1 MHEDL
6 IIWIAVIM
14 MLGISAQWIAWVI
27 RVPSILVLL
36 VCGIVAG
43 PLTGIINPDAIFGEI
58 LFPVVSLSVA
68 IILFEGGLSLKF
80 DDLHGQGAVVNRLVL
95 TGTLVSWVLSALAAY
110 YILDFTPA
118 LSILLGAILVVTG
131 PTVII
136 PLLRQTRPRENVAC
150 VLRWEAIV
158 TDPMGAIFAV
168 LVYEAIVGGRFHEIH
183 GVAALGIAK
192 TILVGGACGL
202 AAGFI
207 LINLLRRYLV
217 PDFMQ
222 NAVTLLMVLGA
233 FTASNLIQSESGL
246 FAVTLMGA
254 FIANRGGINISHIV
268 EFKENLRV
276 LLISVLFIVLAS
288 RLKIEGMSSLT
299 IESLVF
305 TGVLIAL
312 VRPAAVL
319 VSTLGSKLK
328 WSERAFIALVAPRG
342 VVAAAVASVFAM
354 RLVDAGVEQGELLL
368 PVTFTVI
375 IVTVVFYGL
384 GAGIFAKIL
393 KVAKSKPSG
402 FLIIGASSW
411 ALEIAAALKDVG
423 IKTVLV
429 DTNRGS
435 VTAAHM
441 QGLQAYHGSGVSEA
455 VLRDIDMD
463 GIGRLL
469 AMTPNNETNSLAMLH
484 FKHIF
489 ASSELYQLAPD
500 REMEKTSVRRTI
512 SRKLHG
518 RFLFGEGCDYWSL
531 SRMFARGALVK
542 KTRLT
547 AEFGF
552 YAFMEK
558 FPSAIPLF
566 LISET
571 GELCVFTHEV
581 KPQCGPAHTLISIV
595 ETTAPQQGVKKHN
608 VGLDY

>member
-1 MHEDL
+1 MHESI

-14 MLGISAQWIAWVI
+14 MLGISAQWIAWII

-36 VCGIVAG
+36 VFGIIVG
-43 PLTGIINPDAIFGEI
+43 PLTGLIDPDAIFGET
-58 LFPVVSLSVA
+58 LFPLVSLSVA

-80 DDLHGQGAVVNRLVL
+80 EDLRGQAAVVNRLVL
-95 TGTLVSWVLSALAAY
+95 TGTLVSWVLGATAAY
-110 YILDFTPA
+110 YILHFSLA
-118 LSILLGAILVVTG
+118 LSLLIGAILVVTG

-136 PLLRQTRPRENVAC
+136 PLLRQTRPREKVAC

-168 LVYEAIVGGRFHEIH
+168 LVYEAIVGGQLHALH
-183 GVAALGIAK
+183 GVAALGILK
-192 TILVGGACGL
+192 TIIAGVGCGL

-207 LINLLRRYLV
+207 LIILLRRYLV

-246 FAVTLMGA
+246 LAVTLMGA

-288 RLKIEGMSSLT
+288 RLKIEGISSLT
-299 IESLVF
+299 VESLIF
-305 TGVLIAL
+305 TGVLIAV

-319 VSTLGSKLK
+319 VSTLGSGLA

-342 VVAAAVASVFAM
+342 IVAAAVASVFSL
-354 RLVDAGVEQGELLL
+354 RLVDAGIEQGALIL
-368 PVTFTVI
+368 PVIFTVI
-375 IVTVVFYGL
+375 IITVVFYGL
-384 GAGIFAKIL
+384 GAGVFARIL
-393 KVAKSKPSG
+393 RVAKAKPRG

-411 ALEIAAALKDVG
+411 VLDIAEALKDVG
-423 IKTVLV
+423 VKSVLV

-435 VTAAHM
+435 VMAAHM
-441 QGLQAYHGSGVSEA
+441 QGLQAYYGSGVSEA
-455 VLRDIDMD
+455 VLRDVDMD

-469 AMTPNNETNSLAMLH
+469 AMTPNNETNSLAILH

-489 ASSELYQLAPD
+489 PSSELYQLVPD
-500 REMEKTSVRRTI
+500 KDMEKA
-512 SRKLHG
+512 SRKVISKRLHG
-518 RFLFGEGCDYWSL
+518 RFLFGAGCDYWSL
-531 SRMFARGALVK
+531 SQMFARGAVVK
-542 KTRLT
+542 KTNLT
-547 AEFGF
+547 EEFGF
-552 YAFMEK
+552 YSFLEK

-566 LISET
+566 LVSGT
-571 GELCVFTHEV
+571 GELSVFTQE
-581 KPQCGPAHTLISIV
+581 KQLQSGPGQTLISVV
-595 ETTAPQQGVKKHN
+595 ENVKAVKESEAQH

>member
-1 MHEDL
+1 MHEHI

-14 MLGISAQWIAWVI
+14 MLGISAQWIAWII
-27 RVPSILVLL
+27 RIPSILVLL
-36 VCGIVAG
+36 VFGIIVG
-43 PLTGIINPDAIFGEI
+43 PLTGIIDPDAIFGDT
-58 LFPVVSLSVA
+58 LFPLVSLSVA

-80 DDLHGQGAVVNRLVL
+80 EDLRGQAIVVNRLVL
-95 TGTLVSWVLSALAAY
+95 TGTLVSWVLGAVAAY
-110 YILDFTPA
+110 YILGFS
-118 LSILLGAILVVTG
+118 LSMSLLIGAILVVTG

-136 PLLRQTRPRENVAC
+136 PLLRQTRPREKVAC

-168 LVYEAIVGGRFHEIH
+168 LVYEAIVGGQFHALH
-183 GVAALGIAK
+183 GVAALGILK
-192 TILVGGACGL
+192 TVIAGGGCGL
-202 AAGFI
+202 AAGYI
-207 LINLLRRYLV
+207 LITLLRRYLV

-222 NAVTLLMVLGA
+222 NAVTLLMVLAA
-233 FTASNLIQSESGL
+233 FTVSNLIQSESGL
-246 FAVTLMGA
+246 LAVTLMGA

-288 RLKIEGMSSLT
+288 RLRIEGISGLT
-299 IESLVF
+299 LESLVF
-305 TGVLIAL
+305 TGVLIVV

-319 VSTLGSKLK
+319 VSTLGSGLK

-342 VVAAAVASVFAM
+342 IVAAAVASVFAL
-354 RLVDAGVEQGELLL
+354 RLVDAGVEQGAMLL
-368 PVTFTVI
+368 PVTFMVI

-384 GAGIFAKIL
+384 GAGLFAKIL
-393 KVAKSKPSG
+393 KVAKAKPNG

-411 ALEIAAALKDVG
+411 VLSIASALKDVG

-435 VTAAHM
+435 VMAAHM
-441 QGLQAYHGSGVSEA
+441 QGLQAYYGSGVSEA
-455 VLRDIDMD
+455 VLRDVDMD

-489 ASSELYQLAPD
+489 PSSELYQLAPEKD
-500 REMEKTSVRRTI
+500 MEKV
-512 SRKLHG
+512 SRKVISNRLHG
-518 RFLFGEGCDYWSL
+518 RFLFGAGCDYWSL
-531 SRMFARGALVK
+531 SQMFARGAVVK
-542 KTRLT
+542 KTNLT
-547 AEFGF
+547 EEFGF
-552 YAFMEK
+552 YSFLER

-566 LISET
+566 LVLET
-571 GELCVFTHEV
+571 GELSVFTQDTQ
-581 KPQCGPAHTLISIV
+581 PQAGPGQILISVV
-595 ETTAPQQGVKKHN
+595 ETAAPAGEAKTHS